1 MYLELNSLFTLSER
15 ENFGR
20 VHEWN
25 RSLSDG
31 VESGEEVDEAVESGR
46 APVSRCDTEK
56 DSQSDQS
63 SSENLLLLR

>member
-31 VESGEEVDEAVESGR
+31 VECGEKVDEAVESGP
-46 APVSRCDTEK
+46 APISRFDTEK